1 MSSLSG
7 KNNSAAA
14 IRGLLL
20 VVVAAAIGVL
30 LLRSGGDDDTA
41 SATDD
46 QTTTET
52 TIATLDTTVA
62 GDDTDGA
69 DDSSST
75 DDATDSTG
83 DDVTSTTLGDSS
95 DNSIDGFQPRPPA
108 EVLVQVAN
116 STDVRGAASRV
127 TDRLKVL
134 GFVTLTP
141 TNLRGTPLDQSKVH
155 YMPGSLLEAQNIAE
169 VLELDRQND
178 VFQMFEDTTAIGDYE
193 MPDVLVAIGADL
205 AR

>member
-1 MSSLSG
+1 MSRQSG
-7 KNNSAAA
+7 NNSAAA

-30 LLRSGGDDDTA
+30 LLRSGGDDNA
-41 SATDD
+41 SAADDGD

-52 TIATLDTTVA
+52 TVAPTTETTVA
-62 GDDTDGA
+62 PT
-69 DDSSST
+69 
-75 DDATDSTG
+75 
-83 DDVTSTTLGDSS
+83 VETTVAPTTETTVAAPGSS
-95 DNSIDGFQPRPPA
+95 DNSIDGFQPRAPE
-108 EVLVQVAN
+108 EVSVQVAN
-116 STDVRGAASRV
+116 STDVRGAASRI

-141 TNLRGTPLDQSKVH
+141 TNLRGTPLDRSRVH

-178 VFQMFEDTTAIGDYE
+178 VFAIFDDTSAIGDYE
-193 MPDVLVAIGADL
+193 MPDVLVSVGTDL